1 MRNSTSPQRTWLM
14 SRPPTSPKS
23 RVRQFTP
30 NRVRRSSAQSP
41 TQNSRIP
48 HFAKPV
54 LCSNRSR
61 SLDGLLDGPSEETFS
76 EKDNPKYL
84 NDFNNES
91 KEELVV
97 ANEDDEEN
105 FCKKEEENLVN
116 NESENENNSRCN
128 NQFVQNSE
136 SNITNQSQDVDDK
149 NVEQKVPGELD
160 RDGLSKSRSYEDHL
174 DSDSSFD
181 PNGSMLSLPNSG
193 DGKRKRNFMDKCVSK
208 VRHLIR
214 K

>member
-1 MRNSTSPQRTWLM
+1 M

-23 RVRQFTP
+23 RARQFTP
-30 NRVRRSSAQSP
+30 GRVRRSSAQSP
-41 TQNSRIP
+41 TPQSRIP

-84 NDFNNES
+84 NDIKNES
-91 KEELVV
+91 REEIADENEIDCKKDENVDVV
-97 ANEDDEEN
+97 NNKNEDDDDN
-105 FCKKEEENLVN
+105 DVDDN
-116 NESENENNSRCN
+116 NTNEI
-128 NQFVQNSE
+128 VQNSG
-136 SNITNQSQDVDDK
+136 SNKTNQSQDVENDENLDDK
-149 NVEQKVPGELD
+149 EVPGELD
-160 RDGLSKSRSYEDHL
+160 RDCLSKSRSYEDHL
-174 DSDSSFD
+174 DSDSYND
-181 PNGSMLSLPNSG
+181 RNGSMLSLPNSG
-193 DGKRKRNFMDKCVSK
+193 DGKRKKNFMDKCVSK